1 MCRCG
6 FTFGEVAKVVL
17 WLLLTIVTAAV
28 ALLFYPYYLARFI
41 LQHTRTDGGPVAQ
54 SVEAV
59 THPPFAGVANR

>member
-1 MCRCG
+1 VCRCG

-41 LQHTRTDGGPVAQ
+41 LQHTTWSED
-54 SVEAV
+54 
-59 THPPFAGVANR
+59 